1 MNDYQEQLLENY
13 HNPKNFG
20 EPTFEFTHTAKV
32 SNLSCG
38 DELQVWLKVSGDGAI
53 EDICFFGE
61 GCSISIATASL
72 LYELLKG
79 KTLDHVNALS
89 DDYSI
94 ELIGI
99 PLTMSRIKCA
109 VLSLE
114 AVKNSINS

>member
-1 MNDYQEQLLENY
+1 MNEYQEQLLENY

-20 EPTFEFTHTAKV
+20 KPKFIHTHTAKV

-38 DELQVWLKVSGDGAI
+38 DELQVWLKVSGDGVI
-53 EDICFFGE
+53 EDICFYGE

-72 LYELLKG
+72 LYDQLKG
-79 KTLDHVNALS
+79 ETLARVSSLG
-89 DDYSI
+89 DDYST

-114 AVKNSINS
+114 AVKNTIKS